1 VSKYGNKPTEAGGHT
16 FHSRKEA
23 AHYEEL
29 LLRVKAGEIER
40 LALQPKFPIVVNGVK
55 VCDYIGDFSFWDV
68 AEQRVVTQDV
78 KSEATR
84 RIPLYRLKK
93 KLVKAVYGVDI
104 EEV

>member
-23 AHYEEL
+23 AHYQEL
-29 LLRVKAGEIER
+29 LLRVQAGEIER
-40 LALQPKFPIVVNGVK
+40 LALQPRFPIVVNGVK
-55 VCDYIGDFSFWDV
+55 VCEYRADFTYWDV
-68 AEQRVVTQDV
+68 AQGRVVTVDV
-78 KSEATR
+78 KGYATQVYK
-84 RIPLYRLKK
+84 IKK